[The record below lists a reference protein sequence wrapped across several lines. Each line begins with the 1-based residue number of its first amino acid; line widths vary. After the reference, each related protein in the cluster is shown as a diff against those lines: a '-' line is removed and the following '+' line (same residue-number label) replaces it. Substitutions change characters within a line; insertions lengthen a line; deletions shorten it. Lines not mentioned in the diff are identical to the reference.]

1 MTIFNNL
8 WGVPVYKINTNYTYS
23 NFTPEAKEYIDDYI
37 NSSVENSKTANVFVE
52 RGHFLDN
59 LKLEKIKEII
69 SQQAHYFRDNI
80 MLCKNELQIQSS
92 WLTVNHKGSNHP
104 IHNHPHTIFSICYY
118 PRAETGHL
126 ILQAPDGKSTW
137 QREYRMGFEYTEL
150 NEWNATNWTIP
161 VMSGD
166 IVIFPGWVQ
175 HSTTP
180 NESEEPRLMIGTNYW
195 LKGNMQFFDELD
207 RINI

>member
-8 WGVPVYKINTNYTYS
+8 WGVPVYKINTNYTFS

-69 SQQAHYFRDNI
+69 NQQAHYFRDNI
-80 MLCKNELQIQSS
+80 MMCKNELQIQSS

-104 IHNHPHTIFSICYY
+104 IHNHAHTIFSICYY

-137 QREYRMGFEYTEL
+137 QRDYRMGFEYTEL

>member
-52 RGHFLDN
+52 RGRFLDN

-69 SQQAHYFRDNI
+69 NQQAHYFRDNI
-80 MLCKNELQIQSS
+80 MMCKNELQIQSS

-104 IHNHPHTIFSICYY
+104 IHNHAHTIFSICYY

-126 ILQAPDGKSTW
+126 ILQAPDNKSTW
-137 QREYRMGFEYTEL
+137 QRDYRMGFEYTEL
-150 NEWNATNWTIP
+150 NEWSATNWTVP
-161 VMSGD
+161 VISGD

-180 NESEEPRLMIGTNYW
+180 NESEEPRLMIGANYW
-195 LKGNMQFFDELD
+195 LRGNMQFFDELD
-207 RINI
+207 RINV